1 MVLLPYL
8 IILKLEVYIDRQTYV
23 IPFSFDNYPS

>member
-8 IILKLEVYIDRQTYV
+8 MILKLAIYIDSQTYV